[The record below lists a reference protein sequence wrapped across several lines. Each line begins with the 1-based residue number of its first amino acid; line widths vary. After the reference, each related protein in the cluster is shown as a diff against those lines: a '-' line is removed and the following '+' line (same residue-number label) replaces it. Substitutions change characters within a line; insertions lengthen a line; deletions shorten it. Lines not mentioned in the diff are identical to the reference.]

1 MLVFKFGGASVMD
14 ADSVKNVAGILRRYH
29 TDPVLVVVS
38 AMGKNTNLL
47 ETLVDCYLK
56 GSDFQPVLDEF
67 KSFHRTIISDLIGG
81 DSQGFYEV
89 ENLFVELECA
99 LDGDLSNREYDYV
112 YDQIVPYGEL
122 VSTRIISQFLN
133 HQGIH
138 NRWLDARNFVI
149 TTADHRRARVDWN
162 LTDDLISRRAKKLI
176 EKQLTITQGFIGRTS
191 GNAMTTLGREG
202 SDYTAAIFA
211 YGLNAE
217 SVTIWKDVP
226 GVMNAD
232 PKRIKHASLLPE
244 ISFKEAIELAYYG
257 ASVIHPKTIQ
267 PLMRKGIPL
276 YVKSF
281 VDIAAKGTCISDR
294 NRKEVIELP
303 CYIFKDN
310 QILLSLSSKD
320 FSFIVEDNLG
330 YIFNALAQCGIQVNL
345 MQNTAISFS
354 ICANN
359 DERRLNKFIEL
370 VGDHYLLES
379 RKNLQLLTVFN
390 AHKDENL
397 PDLLQSR
404 NQILEHKTGNAMQFV
419 TEEA

>member
-1 MLVFKFGGASVMD
+1 MQVFKFGGASVKD
-14 ADSVKNVAGILRRYH
+14 ADAVRNVAELIRNKGSK
-29 TDPVLVVVS
+29 DVLVVVS

-47 ETLVDCYLK
+47 EALVESYLK
-56 GSDFQPVLDEF
+56 GEEYQNVLNEF
-67 KSFHRTIISDLIGG
+67 ASFHRQIIRDLIGG
-81 DSQGFYEV
+81 EDQGYYEV
-89 ENLFVELECA
+89 ENLLIELECA
-99 LDGDLSNREYDYV
+99 LDGDLVNRSYDFV

-122 VSTRIISQFLN
+122 ISTRIVSHYLN
-133 HQGIH
+133 SAGIN
-138 NRWLDARNFVI
+138 NRWLDARNFI
-149 TTADHRRARVDWN
+149 YTTSDHRRARVDWSV
-162 LTDDLISRRAKKLI
+162 TDDLISKKARRLV

-211 YGLNAE
+211 YGLNAD

-226 GVMNAD
+226 GVMNGD
-232 PKRIKHASLLPE
+232 PKRIPDAVLLPE

-281 VDIAAKGTCISDR
+281 VNPDAPGTHVADHDR
-294 NRKEVIELP
+294 QEVIEVP
-303 CYIFKDN
+303 CYIVKDN

-330 YIFNALAQCGIQVNL
+330 HIFNALATCGIQVNV

-359 DERRLNKFIEL
+359 DGRRINRFLEMIGDDYL
-370 VGDHYLLES
+370 VENQTSLV
-379 RKNLQLLTVFN
+379 LLTVFN
-390 AHKDENL
+390 INEETNL
-397 PDLLQSR
+397 NRLIETREQL
-404 NQILEHKTGNAMQFV
+404 LEHKTGNALQLV
-419 TEEA
+419 LK